1 LKIKILLFIFCFSF
15 VSFSQRN
22 LDSIAKAN
30 VKAICYSQDSLTY
43 FSTNPNLRLKLT
55 VSARINDNINFSNP
69 NELTIHDYLS
79 LGVYDI
85 RLRFYVTH
93 HIKVFQ
99 RMLITGFDRT
109 NYFFTTGVVL
119 KF

>member
-30 VKAICYSQDSLTY
+30 VRAICYSQGSQGY
-43 FSTNPNLRLKLT
+43 FSTNPNLKFKVT
-55 VSARINDNINFSNP
+55 FSANINSNISFSSLGD
-69 NELTIHDYLS
+69 LTLQDYLS
-79 LGVYDI
+79 LGAYDV
-85 RLRFYVTH
+85 RFRYYITPDFK
-93 HIKVFQ
+93 IFQ
-99 RMLITGFDRT
+99 RVFITGVDRT